1 MEQDRALAILRT
13 LSDGVDPAT
22 GETFP
27 ASSPYQRPDVIRA
40 LYWAVHTLQISAARS
55 QRQAAPRAEGSPTNA
70 GRPWSAEEDVRL
82 AQAFDAGTPPD
93 QLAQV
98 HQRSR
103 WAIEAR
109 LVRLGKIAAPQS
121 GFAPRYPISRKNAA
135 DTAPATNTRG

>member
-1 MEQDRALAILRT
+1 MEQGRALAILKA

-27 ASSPYQRPDVIRA
+27 SSSPYQQPDIIRA
-40 LYWAVHTLQISAARS
+40 LYWAVHTLQAPARS
-55 QRQAAPRAEGSPTNA
+55 QRQAVPRAEGAPTNA
-70 GRPWSAEEDVRL
+70 GRPWSDEEDARL

-93 QLAQV
+93 QLAQA

-109 LVRLGKIAAPQS
+109 LVRLGKIAAPQA
-121 GFAPRYPISRKNAA
+121 GFTPRYPMSGKNAGGNA
-135 DTAPATNTRG
+135 TAAVPRT

>member
-27 ASSPYQRPDVIRA
+27 AGSPYQQPDVIRA
-40 LYWAVHTLQISAARS
+40 LYWAVQALQTPARS
-55 QRQAAPRAEGSPTNA
+55 QRQAAPRAQGSPTNA
-70 GRPWSAEEDVRL
+70 GRPWSDEEDARL

-109 LVRLGKIAAPQS
+109 LVRLGKIAAPS
-121 GFAPRYPISRKNAA
+121 ASFTPRYPMSRKNAEGGA
-135 DTAPATNTRG
+135 SATNVRG